1 MEACL
6 FVCLFVFVGTP
17 SKKDA
22 VCSWSRFGLISI
34 KGNSRFELTTQCFT
48 IFGSLGQAQ
57 TLEIEQERDIYVK
70 LTHSETFICLFQ
82 GQESMW
88 AMRPTLVPLPDNR
101 NRICRVSLLSQ
112 LYYKTGTMGRIGS
125 TKLVLPKWHKYGTL
139 NRAIRVCCL
148 FVSFSSLF

>member
-1 MEACL
+1 MQHVIKESKWRLVCL
-6 FVCLFVFVGTP
+6 FVCLFLWGHLQ
-17 SKKDA
+17 
-22 VCSWSRFGLISI
+22 SWSRFGLISI
-34 KGNSRFELTTQCFT
+34 SRFELTTQCFT

-70 LTHSETFICLFQ
+70 LTHPETFICLFQ

-101 NRICRVSLLSQ
+101 NRICRVFLLSQ

-139 NRAIRVCCL
+139 NRVIRVSHEL
-148 FVSFSSLF
+148 SLCY